1 MENNFNNRL
10 NGIIQLQKMANI
22 IITTVD
28 YRNNTF
34 CENIGPLQ
42 SDDIVEKSTKIM
54 MFKVANKHVFM
65 FL

>member
-10 NGIIQLQKMANI
+10 NR

-28 YRNNTF
+28 NTF